1 MAENL
6 DGPLIAQWAR
16 RAAAGLRERQ
26 AEINS
31 LNVFPIP
38 DSDTGSNM
46 AHTMSEAVSFTK
58 DSDESDPSTVTAALA
73 SGAVR
78 GARGNSGMVLSQVLR
93 ALADTASRGPVDGKA
108 VAKMLQ
114 QSVEFVKTSIAEPVE
129 GTILTVLRAAAEGAQ
144 SGRESLSEVVSHALV
159 SAEKAL
165 EQTPQQL
172 DVLAKAGVVDAGGR
186 GFVVILQALQDT
198 IANTGGSL
206 GLSGHAR
213 DDADVQDSAQDAD
226 NSGAR
231 SEDDSPDGVT
241 SPSQHPRSEPDAAAN
256 LEIEVMFMF
265 DYTGKPGALD
275 ELRDYL
281 GHAGNSIVIA
291 HAGDTLVKV
300 HVHTRRAGAVIERAF
315 SLARVF
321 DLRLEVLPD
330 SELPQMPIIALTPA
344 GGAAKVFEGAGAV
357 ALDLEGSDERAIDE
371 TLAMIGAGPVIVL
384 TNGRSAAGLLDRGRH
399 IAAIETHSLV
409 GGLAALAVH
418 DPSNDFDDDLEEM
431 ADAVSAQRCVETTA
445 ADMIEDLESLLAEG
459 GELVTVLWSAPEV
472 AEEQMERL
480 RQWVDSEHGDVE
492 FHDYRADGMGPAVEI
507 GVE

>member
-1 MAENL
+1 MEENL

-46 AHTMSEAVSFTK
+46 AHTMSEAVSSTEA
-58 DSDESDPSTVTAALA
+58 SDGTDTSTVTAALA

-108 VAKMLQ
+108 VARMLQ
-114 QSVEFVKTSIAEPVE
+114 QSVEFVKTSIADPVE

-144 SGRESLSEVVSHALV
+144 AEKESLSDVVSHALA

-165 EQTPQQL
+165 EHTPHQL
-172 DVLAKAGVVDAGGR
+172 DALAKAGVVDAGGR

-198 IANTGGSL
+198 LN
-206 GLSGHAR
+206 HAGDTAVR
-213 DDADVQDSAQDAD
+213 KPEQVHSTEVREESTNASPQAAAAPHADVVGP
-226 NSGAR
+226 NH
-231 SEDDSPDGVT
+231 E
-241 SPSQHPRSEPDAAAN
+241 
-256 LEIEVMFMF
+256 LEIMFMF
-265 DYTGKPGALD
+265 DYSDQPEALD

-281 GHAGNSIVIA
+281 DNAGNSVVIA
-291 HAGDTLVKV
+291 QAGESLAKV
-300 HVHTRRAGAVIERAF
+300 HVHTRRAGAVIEKAF
-315 SLARVF
+315 GLARVF

-330 SELPQMPIIALTPA
+330 TELTQAPIIALAPA
-344 GGAAKVFEGAGAV
+344 GGAAKVFEGAGAI
-357 ALDLEGSDERAIDE
+357 ALDLDTMDARDIDD
-371 TLAMIGAGPVIVL
+371 TLAMFGAGPVTVL
-384 TNGRSAAGLLDRGRH
+384 TNGRRAAGLLDRGHH
-399 IAAIETHSLV
+399 IAAIETRSLV

-418 DPSNDFDDDLEEM
+418 DSSNDFEDDLEEM

-445 ADMIEDLESLLAEG
+445 EKMIPELQSLLQDG

-472 AEEQMERL
+472 TEADIQRVRAWISAE
-480 RQWVDSEHGDVE
+480 HADVE